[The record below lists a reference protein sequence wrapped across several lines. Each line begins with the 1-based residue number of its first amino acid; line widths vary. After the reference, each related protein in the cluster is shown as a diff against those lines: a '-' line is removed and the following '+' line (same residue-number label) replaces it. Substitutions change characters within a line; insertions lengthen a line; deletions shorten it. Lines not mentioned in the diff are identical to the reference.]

1 MPHRFAV
8 LFPGQGAYYE
18 GALSE
23 IRKFYSEVDEVFSEI
38 DEVTRLMLGSSVS
51 DVIFESRKRDIQE
64 MLTNHGD
71 LLQAALYGIAVA
83 SYRIMEARG
92 FQPAVLV
99 GHSFGEI
106 AALVCSGA
114 FTVRQGA
121 EIVCHRIHAL
131 KQLGNVNGRMAA
143 LNTDAEHAGHLVALL
158 RNEYTVISVENHRK
172 QVVISGL
179 EEQISIIQKLSEA
192 IKLRTTILDSP
203 YPFHNPLLQPAVHY
217 FSERMG
223 SIQRHQA
230 SLRTPVYSPILGRY
244 YTDDDKLTSCLAEH
258 LIEPVQFPAAI
269 QSLYAEGI
277 RAFVECGAKDTLS
290 NLVANILY
298 NEGEVHVVPCLLP
311 NPSEYESFQ
320 QALDNIEKLGGLQA
334 MNQLPNEERLV
345 ELFWTTRGPEIQR
358 YIREEL
364 KRFLHK
370 QSASEKGQGAP
381 QAAEHSSPSSDRSI
395 SSSNQS
401 NPSNDH
407 LIATATA
414 METATATATTTTTA
428 TNQSRAVP
436 VSREQLLQDVIAIY
450 ASELEYPEEVFEEH
464 VALEAELGVDSVKQT
479 ELMARVSQKFELP
492 PLPANFRMSE
502 VQTLGAIVDFIH
514 AVLTE
519 GAADNRGPS
528 KEAPVFVTAASA
540 PVVADT
546 PVTVVTDA
554 PATVA
559 TRDTLLRELVA
570 IYAEALEYPEEVFT
584 EDAALEAELGVDSV
598 KQTELM
604 ARISEQYGLPERPLN
619 FRLSDYPTLGKI
631 ADFVFQEQG
640 KEAVLV

>member
-1 MPHRFAV
+1 MLSHRFAV

-18 GALSE
+18 GVLSE

-131 KQLGNVNGRMAA
+131 KQLGNVNGRMVA

-158 RNEYTVISVENHRK
+158 RNEHTVVSVENHRK

-179 EEQISIIQKLSEA
+179 EEQIDIIQKLSEA

-230 SLRTPVYSPILGRY
+230 SFRTPVYSPILGRY

-258 LIEPVQFPAAI
+258 LIEPVLFPAAI
-269 QSLYAEGI
+269 QSLYSEGI
-277 RAFVECGAKDTLS
+277 QAFVECGAKDTLS
-290 NLVANILY
+290 KLVTNILY
-298 NEGEVHVVPCLLP
+298 NEGEVHVVPCLLQSR
-311 NPSEYESFQ
+311 SEYESFQ
-320 QALDNIEKLGGLQA
+320 QALDNIEELGGLQA

-364 KRFLHK
+364 KRFLHE
-370 QSASEKGQGAP
+370 QSAAEKGQGAP

-395 SSSNQS
+395 
-401 NPSNDH
+401 
-407 LIATATA
+407 ATATA
-414 METATATATTTTTA
+414 MAMATATD
-428 TNQSRAVP
+428 QPRAVP

-519 GAADNRGPS
+519 GATDNRGPS
-528 KEAPVFVTAASA
+528 KEAP
-540 PVVADT
+540 
-546 PVTVVTDA
+546 VVTDA